1 MALSLPF
8 PSLMLKLPILQKMA
22 WNCSKVRAARAA
34 RTARTARLFFPT
46 LPIKFLIGSVVF
58 VVAVGD
64 AESSYHQLLFV
75 LFAKYDHCYDFAI
88 STSNPSCGLFSCR
101 PIRGVGVSYSCA

>member
-34 RTARTARLFFPT
+34 RTARLFFRT

-64 AESSYHQLLFV
+64 AKSSYHQLLFV

-88 STSNPSCGLFSCR
+88 TTSNPLCGLFSCR